1 MTTEPRPP
9 QPAAPPRSEAAAGRP
24 APDAARRTARA
35 APHADPERA
44 LRTCPNCGR
53 ALAER
58 GCKLRCPDP
67 ACGYF
72 LSCAEYH

>member
-1 MTTEPRPP
+1 MTTGPHPP
-9 QPAAPPRSEAAAGRP
+9 ERAAAPRGAPAAGRP
-24 APDAARRTARA
+24 AA
-35 APHADPERA
+35 ADPERA

-53 ALAER
+53 ALEER

>member
-1 MTTEPRPP
+1 MGTHPPPAPAAGARPEPAAAHRPP
-9 QPAAPPRSEAAAGRP
+9 A
-24 APDAARRTARA
+24 
-35 APHADPERA
+35 ADPERA

-53 ALAER
+53 ELEER